1 MQAIRGKK
9 GGSGANDREPVFKYT
24 VKNIS
29 IEAENKQS
37 IGIRSGSVNLLA
49 ISE

>member
-1 MQAIRGKK
+1 M
-9 GGSGANDREPVFKYT
+9 FKYT
-24 VKNIS
+24 VKNYF